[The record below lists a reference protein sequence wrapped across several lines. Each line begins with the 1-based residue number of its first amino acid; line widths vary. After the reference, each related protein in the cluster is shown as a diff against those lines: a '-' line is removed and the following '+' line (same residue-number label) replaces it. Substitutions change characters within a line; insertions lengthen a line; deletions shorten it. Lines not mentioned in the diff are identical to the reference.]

1 MIMQLSSYVQEKV
14 DVNVAKLL
22 RLSIYRCLEKSF
34 YNTGCIPNL
43 NRRYPYETVCILK
56 ASMDHP

>member
-22 RLSIYRCLEKSF
+22 RLSIPISLFRE
-34 YNTGCIPNL
+34 I
-43 NRRYPYETVCILK
+43 IL
-56 ASMDHP
+56 